1 MRDAETVLLKGVSC
15 FGAFIL
21 WLLISN
27 WVLLDYN
34 SIKSMFPVLSG
45 GCVVESDISVKL
57 QNNNLLDLNFSMQH
71 LLVRVMFQMNSKAA
85 LIQLQKYTK
94 EAEE

>member
-1 MRDAETVLLKGVSC
+1 MQDAETVLLKGVSC
-15 FGAFIL
+15 FEASIQVV
-21 WLLISN
+21 SN

-34 SIKSMFPVLSG
+34 CIESMFPVLLSS
-45 GCVVESDISVKL
+45 GCVVESDIFVNR